1 MKSMKKLGKEGV
13 SEIIGTVLLLAVAIA
28 TFSVLAIY
36 VFSSTS
42 PSASSP
48 DLDLVGYINENQH
61 IIIEHKGGEEV
72 KLSNIK
78 ITVWKGDA
86 DSCSYHF
93 DDEGRLMG
101 DYASYADF
109 EDINTDKKWGVGE
122 YIDINATAIFGNIT
136 NWQISAI
143 VIDENSNSVIF
154 SGILQPGIL
163 HTVPPVA
170 IFTYAPLDPKT
181 LEIIEF
187 NASQSYDPDGGRIV
201 TYRWDF
207 GDGNIGYGMVVVHK
221 YATSGTYNV
230 TLTIIDDE
238 GQSAE
243 ATTGAGFNIPPP
255 INVTDNQPPIA
266 DFTWNIDPNVD
277 GKIDFTSDAIDP
289 DGTIIS
295 YYWNFGDGSTSS
307 SPNPSH
313 IYDLSGNYTV
323 TLIVTDDNGATYAV
337 SKTITVPNKKPIPVF
352 TYNPSAPNTKQFV
365 FFDASASFDVDGS
378 ITNYSW
384 DFENDGIVDGYG
396 VTIYHMFNISG
407 NYTVNLTVT
416 DNEGATNYTTK
427 VIQVVN
433 PETTPSFII
442 VDNTPTSPRNW
453 DGMSRIVAAVQKLTS
468 DYSTGKAIDSWYFV
482 DGTEV
487 GKRIE
492 DAFLDEFDIVIWS
505 TGDFPGDGSAAYN
518 DGNSNTWTTP
528 MTEGYDD
535 SSNHVYEI
543 YQHLTHN
550 GTLLLTGAYAVRDLQ
565 DYPGN
570 GANDDEI
577 WLGNTLGLVEPTGG
591 INESLHAGT
600 IGYFATDYYTN
611 SGTFSYGPIYAHGV
625 INGIPGTSSDGADI
639 VITQDIP
646 LYSLIK
652 QSDTLYEYSLYV
664 TGSNVTFF
672 DNFESGSLT
681 GWTTSYYQGSYPW
694 RVSNIYSYSPPS
706 GGGTWVYHP
715 DPFYGWYTNPTGPY
729 ATGYYAYGYTGDWL
743 ISPQITVPSGGR
755 LEFDAG
761 SYWRWSQASFTVKLS
776 TTGNTP
782 SDFTVLLGT
791 ESSVPRIREHGWT
804 KYTYDLSA
812 YAGQNVY
819 IAIQVIG
826 GDLFIDNFKVTG
838 GGIPSGYYAIDAVR
852 GANRSIVLGFDLN
865 SPYITNE
872 SREAYIRNAV
882 RWMAEGLGYVTEV
895 YVDDDA
901 PPEWYDETHLRT
913 IAEGIDAVT
922 LGGTVYVYNGT
933 YAPTLVDKSVNI
945 IALGD
950 PVINAAGVEYGFK
963 VIVDWVTIDG
973 FVIQGQNTQNGILL
987 YQSSSNTIKNCTISG
1002 CNKGISLYRAHH
1014 NTIEQNTIQS
1024 SYYGVYL
1031 YYSLDNTI
1039 NNNEINNNQ
1048 YGVYADTAFLNY
1060 IQNNNIL
1067 NNALDGVYLDSSENN
1082 TVWNNVIANNQGN
1095 GIYLLSSTNKNTIL
1109 ENTIYN
1115 NTNGVYLDISIKNII
1130 SANNIFNNTQV
1141 GINIIYYSSQT
1152 SVTGNNIWN
1161 NTIGI
1166 SMENASSNE
1175 IYGNNIYWNDKGIRM
1190 YSSASN
1196 NITFNSI
1203 YDNNGEGVLV
1213 LSSSNTNRIENNT
1226 IYGNTDAIY
1235 LYGAKG
1241 NLIGSNNIYSNSGTA
1256 IYLFDSLAGG
1266 YGNNEII
1273 RNNITQSIYGIY
1285 LKSSSD
1291 NTVSYNTLRNITNI
1305 AIYITTSSDSII
1317 IASNNIADSAYGIY
1331 LSRAHYNTISNN
1343 TVHNITEYGILL
1355 SSYSSEND
1363 LFNNTIYNSRDGIR
1377 LEYSSIND
1385 ILNNTIYD
1393 NNENGI
1399 SLLYSDLN
1407 SIQNNTISY
1416 NTGEGILIANS
1427 DENSIINNSIYNN
1440 SNGIHLS
1447 SAGGAGNS
1455 ISSNEIYNN
1464 TFHGIYLENS
1474 RTATAGNNEIIGNK
1488 MYSNGENGIMLYL
1501 SNINSIQQN
1510 EIYSNGL
1517 NGIYLNSSDSNTIQ
1531 GNVIYSNAMD
1541 GLHLYLSNNNDI
1553 QSNNFSFNGRSGVYL
1568 MISSE
1573 GDSLPLQDNLIWN
1586 NTYGVYINSSNNNYF
1601 MHNLIW
1607 NNSYGVY
1614 MSSSSTGNEIYENNI
1629 TTNDYGVYIATSDC
1643 TANRIYYNNFINNT
1657 LHNNSQAYDMGNN
1670 SWYVSTFG
1678 NYWSDRDPL
1687 TTYYTIPPHGIQDK
1701 YPLDTP
1707 REWWT

>member
-1 MKSMKKLGKEGV
+1 MKSMKKFGKEGV

-78 ITVWKGDA
+78 ITVWKGDV

-101 DYASYADF
+101 DYSAYADF

-221 YATSGTYNV
+221 YATNGTYNV

-396 VTIYHMFNISG
+396 VNIYHMFNISG
-407 NYTVNLTVT
+407 NYTINLTVT

-427 VIQVVN
+427 VIQVIN

-487 GKRIE
+487 GKKIE

-505 TGDFPGDGSAAYN
+505 TGDFPGDGSAAFN

-550 GTLLLTGAYAVRDLQ
+550 GTLLLTGTYAVRDLQ

-570 GANDDEI
+570 GANTDEI

-591 INESLHAGT
+591 INESLHAGS
-600 IGYFATDYYTN
+600 IGYFATDYYPN

-681 GWTTSYYQGSYPW
+681 GWTTSYYQGWYPW
-694 RVSNIYSYSPPS
+694 RVSNVYSYSPPT
-706 GGGTWVYHP
+706 GGSPVYHP
-715 DPFYGWYTNPTGPY
+715 DPFYGGYVDPTGPY

-761 SYWRWSQASFTVKLS
+761 SYWRWSKASFTVKLS

-791 ESSVPRIREHGWT
+791 ESSVPRIRENGWT

-812 YAGQNVY
+812 YAGQSVY

-1048 YGVYADTAFLNY
+1048 YGIYADTAFLNH

-1067 NNALDGVYLDSSENN
+1067 NNTLDGVYLDSSENN
-1082 TVWNNVIANNQGN
+1082 TVWNNVIANNEGN
-1095 GIYLLSSTNKNTIL
+1095 GIYLLSSTNKNTVL

-1130 SANNIFNNTQV
+1130 SANNIFNNTQI

-1152 SVTGNNIWN
+1152 LVTGNNIWN

-1166 SMENASSNE
+1166 SMENASSND
-1175 IYGNNIYWNDKGIRM
+1175 IYGNNIYWNGKGIRM

-1241 NLIGSNNIYSNSGTA
+1241 NLIGSNNIYLNSGTA

-1266 YGNNEII
+1266 YGNNEIV

-1291 NTVSYNTLRNITNI
+1291 NTVSYNILRNITNI
-1305 AIYITTSSDSII
+1305 AIYIATSSDSII
-1317 IASNNIADSAYGIY
+1317 VASNNIVDSAYGIY
-1331 LSRAHYNTISNN
+1331 LSRAHYNVISNN
-1343 TVHNITEYGILL
+1343 TIHNITEYGILL

-1363 LFNNTIYNSRDGIR
+1363 LINNTIYNSRDGIR

-1385 ILNNTIYD
+1385 ILNNTIY
-1393 NNENGI
+1393 N
-1399 SLLYSDLN
+1399 
-1407 SIQNNTISY
+1407 
-1416 NTGEGILIANS
+1416 
-1427 DENSIINNSIYNN
+1427 
-1440 SNGIHLS
+1440 
-1447 SAGGAGNS
+1447 
-1455 ISSNEIYNN
+1455 
-1464 TFHGIYLENS
+1464 
-1474 RTATAGNNEIIGNK
+1474 
-1488 MYSNGENGIMLYL
+1488 
-1501 SNINSIQQN
+1501 
-1510 EIYSNGL
+1510 
-1517 NGIYLNSSDSNTIQ
+1517 
-1531 GNVIYSNAMD
+1531 
-1541 GLHLYLSNNNDI
+1541 
-1553 QSNNFSFNGRSGVYL
+1553 
-1568 MISSE
+1568 
-1573 GDSLPLQDNLIWN
+1573 
-1586 NTYGVYINSSNNNYF
+1586 
-1601 MHNLIW
+1601 
-1607 NNSYGVY
+1607 
-1614 MSSSSTGNEIYENNI
+1614 
-1629 TTNDYGVYIATSDC
+1629 
-1643 TANRIYYNNFINNT
+1643 NRI
-1657 LHNNSQAYDMGNN
+1657 Q
-1670 SWYVSTFG
+1670 
-1678 NYWSDRDPL
+1678 
-1687 TTYYTIPPHGIQDK
+1687 
-1701 YPLDTP
+1701 
-1707 REWWT
+1707 